1 MASITASLELSFQNC
16 SLSGG
21 SSDEDDSGIG
31 LSATS
36 DDTPQNHTSSGSLEL
51 NSHVSL
57 PYQWEQCLD
66 LKTGEIYYMN
76 WMNGRKVKEDPRKM
90 FNGGNG
96 GDHLFHYHTDNDNDE
111 DSSYDS
117 DEGSSTSSPCS
128 STTTDNSKSNG
139 YYTSNDDHHQANGD
153 DGDDED
159 QILVVAGCKSC
170 LMYFML
176 PKRVEEC
183 PKCNAL
189 LLHFDHR
196 SDQNSIIIDSP

>member
-1 MASITASLELSFQNC
+1 
-16 SLSGG
+16 
-21 SSDEDDSGIG
+21 
-31 LSATS
+31 
-36 DDTPQNHTSSGSLEL
+36 
-51 NSHVSL
+51 
-57 PYQWEQCLD
+57 
-66 LKTGEIYYMN
+66 
-76 WMNGRKVKEDPRKM
+76 M

-96 GDHLFHYHTDNDNDE
+96 GDYLFLYHTDNDNDE
-111 DSSYDS
+111 YSSYDS

-153 DGDDED
+153 DDED

-196 SDQNSIIIDSP
+196 SDQNNIIID

>member
-16 SLSGG
+16 SLSDG
-21 SSDEDDSGIG
+21 DDDNDSGIG
-31 LSATS
+31 FSASS
-36 DDTPQNHTSSGSLEL
+36 DDMPQNHTNSSGSLEL

-66 LKTGEIYYMN
+66 LKTGEIYYIN

-96 GDHLFHYHTDNDNDE
+96 SEQLFHYHTDNDNDE
-111 DSSYDS
+111 DSSCDS
-117 DEGSSTSSPCS
+117 DEGSSSPCS
-128 STTTDNSKSNG
+128 STTTDNSKTNG
-139 YYTSNDDHHQANGD
+139 YYTSNNDHHHQADGDD

-159 QILVVAGCKSC
+159 QVLVVAGCKSC

-196 SDQNSIIIDSP
+196 SDQNSIIVDSP